1 MPILV
6 TAATGSVG
14 RHIVDGLSKVGV
26 MVRAVTRDLERA
38 ADLFARENLS
48 TAGVEFVEADMGEH
62 RAVLRAATGCAQ
74 AYIAS
79 ADSPHQVEQEVQ
91 AARAALDAGATHVI
105 KLSSCDAAPDAP
117 YAWARHHAE
126 IEAQIATMTPNFTFL
141 RPHFFMQ
148 NLFSFTD
155 ELKQSSTI
163 SVPAADGRLG
173 MIDARDIAA
182 AAVKLLLDA
191 APLRRIVELTG
202 PHPASYAEVAAAIS
216 SATDQKI
223 RYENI
228 SEGAYLRTLTDEQKV
243 APDDAADIIRLYRD
257 VRRGMFDTRTGEVE
271 ALTGNPPRSI
281 GQFAQDYARRFS

>member
-1 MPILV
+1 MNVLV

-14 RHIVDGLSKVGV
+14 RHVVGGLSRAGIA
-26 MVRAVTRDLERA
+26 VRAVTRDPARA
-38 ADLFARENLS
+38 AGLFDRESLS
-48 TAGVEFVEADMGEH
+48 AIGVEFIQADMAD
-62 RAVLRAATGCAQ
+62 RDAMRRAASGCSQ

-79 ADSPHQVEQEVQ
+79 ADSPQQVQQEVDS
-91 AARAALDAGATHVI
+91 ARAALDAGATHVI
-105 KLSSCDAAPDAP
+105 KLSSCDAAPAAP

-126 IEAQIATMTPNFTFL
+126 IEAQIMAMTPDFTFL

-148 NLFSFTD
+148 NLFSFAD
-155 ELKQSSTI
+155 ELKRSGVV

-182 AAVKLLLDA
+182 VAVKLLLDA
-191 APLRRIVELTG
+191 AQLRRTVELTG
-202 PHPASYAEVAAAIS
+202 PCPASYVDVAAAIS
-216 SATDQKI
+216 SATGQKI

-228 SEGAYLRTLTDEQKV
+228 SEGAYLRTLTERQKV

-257 VRRGMFDTRTGEVE
+257 VRSGMFDTRTGEVE
-271 ALTGNPPRSI
+271 AITGNRPRSI